1 MIKRELY
8 LKQIRPFIGQNIVKV
23 LTGIRR
29 CGKSVMLTLIQDE
42 LKESGIP
49 AEQFVSINFETRTVD
64 YVTSVDETYAYIKSV
79 CEKNKAKTYLF
90 LDEVQ
95 ELNCWETLV
104 NSCMIDFDCDIY
116 VTGSNAKLLSGEL
129 ATYLA
134 GRYVK
139 FNIYPFSFKEVTQM
153 LPDNLSKPVS

>member
-64 YVTSVDETYAYIKSV
+64 YVKSVDETYAYIRWTLLQ
-79 CEKNKAKTYLF
+79 KNCK
-90 LDEVQ
+90 D
-95 ELNCWETLV
+95 
-104 NSCMIDFDCDIY
+104 
-116 VTGSNAKLLSGEL
+116 
-129 ATYLA
+129 
-134 GRYVK
+134 
-139 FNIYPFSFKEVTQM
+139 
-153 LPDNLSKPVS
+153 